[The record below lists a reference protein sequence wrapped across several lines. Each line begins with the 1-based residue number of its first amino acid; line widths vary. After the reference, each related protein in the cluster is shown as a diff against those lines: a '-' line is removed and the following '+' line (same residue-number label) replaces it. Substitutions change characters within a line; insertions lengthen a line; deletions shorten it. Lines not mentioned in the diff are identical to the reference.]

1 MFPPYMLDIMT
12 ENHNKLAALKV
23 LIVDDHMTAR
33 AHLKRVL
40 RDMGITQADEAEN
53 ADTALA
59 KAAAG
64 YNIIFLDWDMPGKTG
79 IEILRKFRGNNA
91 FDDTAFVMVT
101 AKSEPDDIIA
111 ALRAGATSYIIKPAY
126 AEDVRNNVAEVME
139 WIAQQKALRR

>member
-1 MFPPYMLDIMT
+1 MHNIMT
-12 ENHNKLAALKV
+12 EDQNKLAALKV

-40 RDMGITQADEAEN
+40 HDMGITRTEEAEN
-53 ADTALA
+53 GDAASA
-59 KAAAG
+59 KATAD

-79 IEILRKFRGNNA
+79 IDILRKFRGNNA

-101 AKSEPDDIIA
+101 AKSEPDDIIS
-111 ALRAGATSYIIKPAY
+111 ALRAGATSYIVKPADP
-126 AEDVRNNVAEVME
+126 ADVRNNVAEVLE

>member
-1 MFPPYMLDIMT
+1 MT
-12 ENHNKLAALKV
+12 ADQSKFAALKV
-23 LIVDDHMTAR
+23 LIVDDHITAR

-53 ADTALA
+53 ADAAAA
-59 KAAAG
+59 KATAE

-79 IEILRKFRGNNA
+79 IEILRKFRGNST

-101 AKSEPDDIIA
+101 AKSEPDDIIS
-111 ALRAGATSYIIKPAY
+111 ALRAGATSYIVKPAE
-126 AEDVRNNVAEVME
+126 ANEVRDNITEVLD

>member
-1 MFPPYMLDIMT
+1 MT
-12 ENHNKLAALKV
+12 EDQTKLAALKV

-53 ADTALA
+53 ADAATA
-59 KAAAG
+59 KANAG

-79 IEILRKFRGNNA
+79 IEILRKFRGNSA

-101 AKSEPDDIIA
+101 AKSEPDDIISS
-111 ALRAGATSYIIKPAY
+111 LRAGATSYIVKPADP
-126 AEDVRNNVAEVME
+126 ADVRNNVAEVLE
-139 WIAQQKALRR
+139 WIEQQKSLRR

>member
-1 MFPPYMLDIMT
+1 MT
-12 ENHNKLAALKV
+12 TEAEKLAALKALV
-23 LIVDDHMTAR
+23 VDDHVVAR

-40 RDMGITQADEAEN
+40 KEMGLTHVDEAEG
-53 ADTALA
+53 AEQAA
-59 KAAAG
+59 QKATPD

-101 AKSEPDDIIA
+101 AKSEPDDIIS
-111 ALRAGATSYIIKPAY
+111 ALRAGATSYIVKPAD
-126 AEDVRNNVAEVME
+126 AGDVRNNVAEVME